1 MPVHPNTDTPLR
13 LLVVDDEAPARRRL
27 CEVLED
33 CSHQLPLQVVGESD
47 NGVDALEAAQ
57 RERLDALLLDIR
69 MPGMDGIE
77 VAQHLQ
83 KLHRPPAVIFTT
95 AYDNYACQAFEVNA
109 VDYLM
114 KPVRAER
121 LVAALSKARNL
132 SQSTLDA
139 LRQAHPKAR
148 THLSLS
154 EKGKLRLVP
163 VEDILYLKA
172 ELKYITVK
180 TLEREYL
187 LEESLVKLEAEF
199 GDRFLRIHRN
209 CLVSKN
215 LVEQVGKLSGS
226 DEGHF
231 VRLRGLD
238 EALPVSRRQYSQLRE
253 LFR

>member
-1 MPVHPNTDTPLR
+1 MQTNPETPLR
-13 LLVVDDEAPARRRL
+13 LFVVDDEAPARRRL

-33 CSHQLPLQVVGESD
+33 CSQQLPLQVVGESD
-47 NGVDALEAAQ
+47 NGLDALETAQ

-83 KLHRPPAVIFTT
+83 KLHRPPAIIFTT

-121 LVAALSKARNL
+121 LVAALSKAKSLN
-132 SQSTLDA
+132 QTTLDA
-139 LRQAHPKAR
+139 LRHAHPKAR

-163 VEDILYLKA
+163 VGDILYLKA
-172 ELKYITVK
+172 ELKYITVR

-187 LEESLVKLEAEF
+187 LEESLVKLEIEF
-199 GDRFLRIHRN
+199 GERFLRIHRN
-209 CLVSKN
+209 CLVARD
-215 LVEQVGKLSGS
+215 LVEQVGKLAGN
-226 DEGHF
+226 DDGHF

-238 EALPVSRRQYSQLRE
+238 ESLPVSRRQYSQLRE
-253 LFR
+253 YFR

>member
-1 MPVHPNTDTPLR
+1 MHPNTDTPLR

-33 CSHQLPLQVVGESD
+33 CSQQLPLQVVGESD
-47 NGVDALEAAQ
+47 NGVDALETAQ

-121 LVAALSKARNL
+121 LVAALSKARSL
-132 SQSTLDA
+132 TQSTLDA

-163 VEDILYLKA
+163 VEAILYLKA

-209 CLVSKN
+209 CLVSKD

-238 EALPVSRRQYSQLRE
+238 EALPVSRRQYSLLRD

>member
-1 MPVHPNTDTPLR
+1 MHPNTETPLR

-47 NGVDALEAAQ
+47 NGVDALETAQ

-121 LVAALSKARNL
+121 LVAALGKARNL
-132 SQSTLDA
+132 TQSTLDA

-180 TLEREYL
+180 TVEREYL

-209 CLVSKN
+209 CLVGKD

-226 DEGHF
+226 EDGHF

-253 LFR
+253 FFR

>member
-1 MPVHPNTDTPLR
+1 MDSPLR

-33 CSHQLPLQVVGESD
+33 CSQTLPLTVVGESD

-121 LVAALSKARNL
+121 LVAALGKAKNL
-132 SQSTLDA
+132 SQATLDA
-139 LRQAHPKAR
+139 LRLAHPKAR

-154 EKGKLRLVP
+154 EKGRLRLVP
-163 VEDILYLKA
+163 IDDILYLKA

-209 CLVSKN
+209 CLVARD
-215 LVEQVGKLSGS
+215 LVEQVGKLAGN

-238 EALPVSRRQYSQLRE
+238 ETLPVSRRQYSQLRDQ
-253 LFR
+253 FR